1 METVKVPG
9 ILPLLMIATFCIIA
23 DQASGKR
30 ACQQLPGSASSQV
43 INMCEDNAA
52 SSSDRFYLDVFSN
65 SSTSLSCVCFLQV
78 RGLVEIDFKQNII
91 SGDSCLTTITIY
103 SQNTSQHVF
112 SCRNDSLAT
121 TATLATG
128 SSALEL
134 KTSTTSQESASCLQL
149 YRKGGTGSLRV
160 ECISPA
166 ANTTTSR
173 PTTSAA
179 SSSTSSSTS
188 DSTSSTSD
196 STSSTSGSTSR
207 ATSDSITS
215 NSYSTNS
222 SSQSTSSISDFTSST
237 SGSTSTSTRDSTQS
251 DDFPVAAIAGAAA
264 AIVLILLLVVVVAV
278 IIIRKRKRPTED
290 VNAKPRP
297 EDNDGVVNNYN
308 TTTDESPYNSTISDD
323 PYNVG
328 TSANPYNR
336 VIVLPNTDGSGE
348 KGCDRL
354 RLTHKGHPG
363 AGEFNTPLIQ

>member
-251 DDFPVAAIAGAAA
+251 DDFPGRDRPRMLTPSHAPKIMTASLTIITLPPTRALTTARSAMTRTTWEPVLTLTTESLFCQTQTGVARRGAIG
-264 AIVLILLLVVVVAV
+264 
-278 IIIRKRKRPTED
+278 
-290 VNAKPRP
+290 
-297 EDNDGVVNNYN
+297 Y
-308 TTTDESPYNSTISDD
+308 
-323 PYNVG
+323 
-328 TSANPYNR
+328 
-336 VIVLPNTDGSGE
+336 GSLTKDTREPGN
-348 KGCDRL
+348 
-354 RLTHKGHPG
+354 LTHRSYSN
-363 AGEFNTPLIQ
+363 ETPASVLSWLSHRT